1 MERSSL
7 VVWWKRPGMQVP
19 TVTSLARPADDP
31 GGIAGFIRPQTPGGE
46 AAGPPVA
53 HVPWFA
59 WAVPSTVVTQRKAVV
74 GGHRARFGGSVP
86 KVASELEQLA
96 AVRPDGVSPLGCRAG
111 RGMSRQPDSSQRADL
126 VGVRPESARYEA
138 QWRLPPR
145 SDRITHGKVEVAVA
159 HLVQMVRARLA
170 LP

>member
-1 MERSSL
+1 
-7 VVWWKRPGMQVP
+7 MQVP
-19 TVTSLARPADDP
+19 TVTSLARPAGDP

-46 AAGPPVA
+46 AAGPTVA

-59 WAVPSTVVTQRKAVV
+59 WAVPSTIVKQRKAVV
-74 GGHRARFGGSVP
+74 GGQGARFGGSVP

-96 AVRPDGVSPLGCRAG
+96 AVQPDGVSPSGCRAG
-111 RGMSRQPDSSQRADL
+111 RGMSRQPDSSQRSDM

-145 SDRITHGKVEVAVA
+145 FDRITHGKVEVAAA
-159 HLVQMVRARLA
+159 HLVQVVRARPALA
-170 LP
+170 